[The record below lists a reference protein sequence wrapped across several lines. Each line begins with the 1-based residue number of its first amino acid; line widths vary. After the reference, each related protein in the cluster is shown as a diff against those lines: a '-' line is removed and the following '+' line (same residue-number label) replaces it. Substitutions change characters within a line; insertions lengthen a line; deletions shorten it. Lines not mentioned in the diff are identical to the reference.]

1 MSLAF
6 LIMFAP
12 AHLENL
18 DLFMTTLR
26 HNRCLNL
33 STFNQW
39 RTEANGFAFADGQ
52 NLVKSDF
59 GSNVSRYLFYFIF
72 FSCDNLVLL
81 AAGFYDRVHGNSI
94 ENYVL
99 IKPA

>member
-1 MSLAF
+1 MSLTF
-6 LIMFAP
+6 LIMFTP

-18 DLFMTTLR
+18 DLFMTALR

-33 STFNQW
+33 STFDQW
-39 RTEANGFAFADGQ
+39 GTETNGLAFAYGQ
-52 NLVKSDF
+52 NLVKSDL

-72 FSCDNLVLL
+72 FACDNLVLL

-94 ENYVL
+94 EN
-99 IKPA
+99 